1 MTTRP
6 YARPHFPTTPPR
18 HPTRIPPCVDLLSP
32 AVHHEGPRQSG
43 RDRPGRFVERR
54 VQWTQDIPR
63 FLAEN
68 ARTFVVPDASAETV
82 AWLAAMGA
90 EASLPALIELNHTI
104 TETDLR
110 TDVAGVGVPTL
121 VVHGE
126 LDKSAP
132 LELTGRRTAALI
144 PGCELRIYPGAP
156 HGLPLTPPGPAQPG
170 PAPLAHA
177 LTPRT
182 DRPSAAHPIVRA
194 VTASRRCRVQ
204 PQTHQP
210 WASLVKQKVRRS
222 SSDSDRATTTPVTV

>member
-1 MTTRP
+1 MKAP
-6 YARPHFPTTPPR
+6 DNPDGIA
-18 HPTRIPPCVDLLSP
+18 P
-32 AVHHEGPRQSG
+32 AV
-43 RDRPGRFVERR
+43 FVERR
-54 VQWTQDIPR
+54 VQWTQDMPR

-110 TDVAGVGVPTL
+110 TDVAGIGVPTL

-144 PGCELRIYPGAP
+144 PGCELRIYPRAP
-156 HGLPLTPPGPAQPG
+156 HGLPLTHQDLLNQDLLRWLMLWHLEP
-170 PAPLAHA
+170 
-177 LTPRT
+177 T
-182 DRPSAAHPIVRA
+182 DL
-194 VTASRRCRVQ
+194 SRR
-204 PQTHQP
+204 
-210 WASLVKQKVRRS
+210 
-222 SSDSDRATTTPVTV
+222 TPL